1 LHSETSTRAE
11 PALYVVATPIGNLHD
26 LTLRALDVLRAVD
39 LVAAEDTRVTRHL
52 LAHFTIDTQ
61 TTALHEHNEE
71 RAAERIIEMLRQGK
85 SVALVSDAGTPAIS
99 DPGARLVRR
108 AREAGLRVVPI
119 PGPSALIAAL
129 SVSGVSDE
137 HFLFYGFLPSRG
149 AARLRELERVGQVP
163 SAALVFYEAPHRVRE
178 TLADFEQAFGAERH
192 VIIARELTKMFE
204 AIHACRLGDA
214 CAWLDADPN
223 RSRGEFVLIVE
234 GAAANGDAD
243 AEEVERVLGLL
254 LAQLPLKQAVQL
266 AADITGAK
274 KNALYQRALQL
285 REE

>member
-1 LHSETSTRAE
+1 MHSETSTRAE
-11 PALYVVATPIGNLHD
+11 AALYVVATPIGNLRD
-26 LTLRALDVLRAVD
+26 LTLRALDVLRTVD
-39 LVAAEDTRVTRHL
+39 LVAAEDTRLTRHL
-52 LAHFTIDTQ
+52 LSHFTVDTP

-71 RAAERIIEMLRQGK
+71 RAAERIIDMLRQGK

-99 DPGARLVRR
+99 DPGARLVRKV
-108 AREAGLRVVPI
+108 REAGLRVIPI

-137 HFLFYGFLPSRG
+137 HFLFYGFLPARG
-149 AARLRELERVGQVP
+149 AARLRELERVRQVP
-163 SAALVFYEAPHRVRE
+163 WALVFYEAPHRVRE
-178 TLADFEQAFGAERH
+178 TMADFEQAFGAERH

-204 AIHACRLGDA
+204 TIHACRLGDA
-214 CAWLDADPN
+214 CAWFDADPN
-223 RSRGEFVLIVE
+223 QLKGEFVLIVE
-234 GAAANGDAD
+234 GATANGDAD
-243 AEEVERVLGLL
+243 AEDAERVLKLL

-274 KNALYQRALQL
+274 KNVLYQRALEL